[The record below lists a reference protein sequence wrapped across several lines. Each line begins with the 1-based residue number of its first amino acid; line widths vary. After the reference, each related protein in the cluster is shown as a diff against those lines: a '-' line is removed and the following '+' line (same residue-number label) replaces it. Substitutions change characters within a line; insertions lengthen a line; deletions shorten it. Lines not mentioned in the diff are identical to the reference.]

1 MSSALTASKPGC
13 QGWLMEQSFSIPLF
27 DHHEGKCFFETLG
40 RVVSDLV
47 QLHVDPL
54 YSCCDPVPCF
64 GPRTKSARV
73 SERNNPSRV
82 RGCDQTL
89 LSFISGR
96 VYHKLFFFFFV
107 LGETRCTL
115 ENFCFCRA
123 DHFISALPQL
133 SLKVQACP

>member
-73 SERNNPSRV
+73 SERKNTSRV

-96 VYHKLFFFFFV
+96 VYEYTRSCFFLFCIGRNAMHIGKFLFFV
-107 LGETRCTL
+107 EQATSSRHYR
-115 ENFCFCRA
+115 NF
-123 DHFISALPQL
+123 S
-133 SLKVQACP
+133 